1 MSGSSR
7 TFLELSGSD
16 SIGGDGGGVGGDSSR
31 RGSWGPT

>member
-7 TFLELSGSD
+7 SFLELCGTG

-31 RGSWGPT
+31 RGGWSST